1 MTMCQASI
9 ARRVSQSGV
18 LLWQLWHFELPQ
30 NIRVMANIVT
40 LETITHN
47 ALS

>member
-1 MTMCQASI
+1 MCQASI
-9 ARRVSQSGV
+9 ARHVSQSGV
-18 LLWQLWHFELPQ
+18 LPWQLWHFELPQ